1 MRHPPQ
7 TASVVIPCYNYGRY
21 LRNAVQSA
29 LGQTRPPCEVIV
41 VDDGSTDGTWEVLS
55 GLGPRVR
62 AVRKENGG
70 HASAMNAGC
79 RLAQGDVVFLLDA
92 DDELRPAAIET
103 VLRAWRAE
111 TVMVHWR
118 PSQMDAVG
126 RDIAGTVPAPWIRLE
141 EGDLRERVLTAGGY
155 GTTVTSGLAL
165 RRDAQQRV
173 LPIPEETF
181 RQGADGYLVRAIAFH
196 GRVQAIDLP
205 LSRYR
210 RHGEN
215 DSELGGSP
223 ARVASG
229 LRKRIDFAR
238 NELGIVPGVA
248 RQHGLQASPA
258 LGETDPDFLF
268 VRLASVKVAPREHPI
283 PGDSARHLLPRL
295 LRAQW
300 RSYRSAAA
308 KLAAAAFVTSVAL
321 LPRPL
326 AWRLL
331 AWRHSPAAR
340 PGWLSTIA
348 TWRHR
353 GGWRAVVR

>member
-1 MRHPPQ
+1 M
-7 TASVVIPCYNYGRY
+7 VIPCYNYGRY
-21 LRNAVQSA
+21 LRNAVHSA
-29 LGQTRPPCEVIV
+29 LGQSHPPCEVIV
-41 VDDGSTDGTWEVLS
+41 VDDGSTDGTPEVLAR
-55 GLGPRVR
+55 LGARVH
-62 AVRKENGG
+62 ALRKENGG

-79 RLAQGDVVFLLDA
+79 RQAQGDVVFLLDA
-92 DDELRPAAIET
+92 DDELLPQAIET
-103 VLRAWRAE
+103 VLRGWRPGTA
-111 TVMVHWR
+111 MVHWR

-126 RDIAGTVPAPWIRLE
+126 REIAGTVPAPWVRLE
-141 EGDLRERVLTAGGY
+141 EGDLRERVLTAGGDA
-155 GTTVTSGLAL
+155 TTVTSGLAL
-165 RRDAQQRV
+165 RRDALQRV

-196 GRVQAIDLP
+196 GPVQAIDQP

-223 ARVASG
+223 ARVAHG

-248 RQHGLQASPA
+248 RQHGFEASPT
-258 LGETDPDFLF
+258 LGETNPDFLF

-283 PGDSARHLLPRL
+283 PGDSATHLLPKL
-295 LRAQW
+295 LKAQW

-308 KLAAAAFVTSVAL
+308 KVAASAFVTSVAL

-331 AWRHSPAAR
+331 AWRHSPSAR

-353 GGWRAVVR
+353 AASRAMVR

>member
-1 MRHPPQ
+1 M
-7 TASVVIPCYNYGRY
+7 VIPCYNYGRY

-29 LGQTRPPCEVIV
+29 LGQSHPPCEVIV
-41 VDDGSTDGTWEVLS
+41 VDDGSTDETPEVLAA
-55 GLGPRVR
+55 LGTRVR
-62 AVRKENGG
+62 GLRKENGG

-79 RLAQGDVVFLLDA
+79 GLAHGDVVFLLDA
-92 DDELRPAAIET
+92 DDELHPRAIET
-103 VLRAWRAE
+103 VLGAWRAD

-118 PSQMDAVG
+118 PSQMDALG

-141 EGDLRERVLTAGGY
+141 EGDLRERVLSAGGFD
-155 GTTVTSGLAL
+155 TTVTSGLAL
-165 RRDAQQRV
+165 RCDALLRV

-181 RQGADGYLVRAIAFH
+181 RQGADGYLVRAIVFQ
-196 GRVQAIDLP
+196 GRVQAIDRP

-223 ARVASG
+223 AQVASG

-238 NELGIVPGVA
+238 NEIGIVPGVA
-248 RQHGLQASPA
+248 RLHGLAASA
-258 LGETDPDFLF
+258 TLGESNLEFLF
-268 VRLASVKVAPREHPI
+268 ARLGSVKLVPREHPI
-283 PGDSARHLLPRL
+283 PGDSPRRLLPKL
-295 LRAQW
+295 LRAHW
-300 RSYRSAAA
+300 RSSRSAAA
-308 KLAAAAFVTSVAL
+308 KVAASAFVTSVAL

-340 PGWLSTIA
+340 PGWLTTLA

-353 GGWRAVVR
+353 AAWRAMAR